1 MANENV
7 KIIVQEVD
15 ETRPRGSGASSDIV
29 YVPGLCNE
37 FVSAEHR
44 NVPTLCSS
52 IDEFESYFGVD
63 PYKFV
68 QPETAYGVSV
78 NAGDYDKAYIYAK
91 ELINAGLSVLYE
103 AICPV
108 DNALTNI
115 GVFSSDT
122 FTRVTNS
129 KNVFSSTSDSLVEG
143 TITFGLTGYPAY
155 GKVSL
160 VPRAGANMSAVV
172 TNLEISN
179 QKFVKTD
186 PTVDADGNVTGN
198 YVIEWTA
205 ESNITD
211 ADLEDVIVTA
221 TVAVAGVGHFSMNLV
236 EGDVGPDALIGDTP
250 LQTFYKELLDNRL
263 DNLKDKNE
271 YTVKY
276 ITSGGYPT
284 FVPVAMT
291 KGRNAVIDYPIANK
305 MLEVACTRNDA
316 VALIDH
322 IDDPSAP
329 LAIGDTGSV
338 YYAANKHFLNASNAE
353 FGAMFTPWGDY
364 VCTTMK
370 SSTASIQAMPASFGY
385 LLCLA
390 TAIKTSPNWLAMAGV
405 TRGIVPN
412 LRRLRTD
419 KILSNVLAENYQPKM
434 GAADGSKN
442 ISINAIT
449 HVKPYGLTIWG
460 NRTLKKVS
468 TKGTV
473 ATNFLNTRNMISDIK
488 KLAYNTAK
496 SLMFEQDSD
505 TLWLS
510 FKSGV
515 SPLLDQLKSG
525 SGISDYKLIKNTT
538 KYNGSALTRGEMS
551 AIIKIFP
558 VYAIEYFEITVV
570 VSDND
575 VAIS

>member
-1 MANENV
+1 MTNENV

-37 FVSAEHR
+37 FVSAEYR

-52 IDEFESYFGVD
+52 VDDFESYFGAD
-63 PYKFV
+63 PYKFTAD
-68 QPETAYGVSV
+68 ETVYGVSV
-78 NAGDYDKAYIYAK
+78 HAGDYDKAYIYAK
-91 ELINAGLSVLYE
+91 ELINAGLTVLYE

-108 DNALTNI
+108 DNALVNI
-115 GVFSSDT
+115 AKFNASKLTKVNN
-122 FTRVTNS
+122 TR
-129 KNVFSSTSDSLVEG
+129 NVFVNNVD
-143 TITFGLTGYPAY
+143 TIDETVTFGLEGCTPAY

-160 VPRAGANMSAVV
+160 VAKAGGNMTVGITGLTTSNEKFVV
-172 TNLEISN
+172 TPGEG
-179 QKFVKTD
+179 T
-186 PTVDADGNVTGN
+186 
-198 YVIEWTA
+198 YVVEWTP
-205 ESNITD
+205 ESGVTD
-211 ADLEDVIVTA
+211 ADLEDVILTA
-221 TVAVAGVGHFSMNLV
+221 SIQVNGKGHFSLNLV
-236 EGDVGPDALIGDTP
+236 EGDVAADVLVAIPP
-250 LQTFYKELLDNRL
+250 LENFYNELMGRF
-263 DNLKDKNE
+263 DNLTDKNE

-284 FVPVAMT
+284 FIEVVQSRG
-291 KGRNAVIDYPIANK
+291 KNAVIDYPFANK
-305 MLEVACTRNDA
+305 MLSVAAERNDA

-322 IDDPSAP
+322 PDRPSAP
-329 LAIGDTGSV
+329 LAVGDSKST
-338 YYAANKHFLNASNAE
+338 YYAANAHFQNAANAE

-364 VCTTMK
+364 SCVTMNGATT
-370 SSTASIQAMPASFGY
+370 SIQAMPASFGY

-419 KILSNVLAENYQPKM
+419 KILSNVIAEDYQPKF
-434 GAADGSKN
+434 GANDGSKN

-449 HVKPYGLTIWG
+449 NVKPYGLTIWG
-460 NRTLKKVS
+460 NRTLKKVA

-538 KYNGSALTRGEMS
+538 KYNSNPLTRGEMS

-558 VYAIEYFEITVV
+558 LYAIEYFEITVV

>member
-37 FVSAEHR
+37 FVSAEYR

-52 IDEFESYFGVD
+52 VDEFESYFGVD
-63 PYKFV
+63 PYKFTED
-68 QPETAYGVSV
+68 ETVYGVSV
-78 NAGDYDKAYIYAK
+78 HTGDYDKAYIYAK
-91 ELINAGLSVLYE
+91 ELINAGLTVLYE

-108 DNALTNI
+108 DNALVNI
-115 GVFSSDT
+115 AT
-122 FTRVTNS
+122 FAPNSAGTLKRVTNT
-129 KNVFSSTSDSLVEG
+129 KNVFVNKLETVTEDV
-143 TITFGLTGYPAY
+143 TFGLEGCPAY

-160 VPRAGANMSAVV
+160 IAKAGVNMTVEI
-172 TNLEISN
+172 TNLAVSN
-179 QKFVKTD
+179 QKFT
-186 PTVDADGNVTGN
+186 
-198 YVIEWTA
+198 
-205 ESNITD
+205 
-211 ADLEDVIVTA
+211 VTA
-221 TVAVAGVGHFSMNLV
+221 TEGTHIIEWSDASDSDLADVVCTATVKVTGDGHFSLNLV
-236 EGDVGPDALIGDTP
+236 EGDVASDVLVAASP
-250 LQTFYKELLDNRL
+250 LANFYAELQDRF
-263 DNLKDKNE
+263 DNLRDKNE

-284 FVPVAMT
+284 FVEVVQS
-291 KGRNAVIDYPIANK
+291 KGKSTVVDYPFANK
-305 MLEVACTRNDA
+305 MLAVAGERNDA

-322 IDDPSAP
+322 PDRPSAP
-329 LAIGDTGSV
+329 LAVGDNKSV
-338 YYAANKHFLNASNAE
+338 YYAANQHFQNASYAE

-364 VCTTMK
+364 SCVTMQ
-370 SSTASIQAMPASFGY
+370 SATASVQAMPASFGY

-419 KILSNVLAENYQPKM
+419 KILSNVIAEEYQPKW
-434 GAADGSKN
+434 GAADGKHN

-449 HVKPYGLTIWG
+449 NVKPYGLTIWG
-460 NRTLKKVS
+460 NRTLKKVA

-558 VYAIEYFEITVV
+558 LYAIEYFEITVV

>member
-15 ETRPRGSGASSDIV
+15 ETRPRGAGASSDIV

-37 FVSAEHR
+37 FVSAEYR
-44 NVPTLCSS
+44 NIPTLCSTV
-52 IDEFESYFGVD
+52 DEFESYFGAD
-63 PYKFV
+63 PYRFTAE
-68 QPETAYGVSV
+68 ETVHGVSV
-78 NAGDYDKAYIYAK
+78 HTGDLDKSYIYAK
-91 ELINAGLSVLYE
+91 ELINAGLTVLYE

-108 DNALTNI
+108 DNALVNI
-115 GVFSSDT
+115 AT
-122 FTRVTNS
+122 FAPSASGKLRRVTNT
-129 KNVFSSTSDSLVEG
+129 KNVFVNPSETTEDTV
-143 TITFGLTGYPAY
+143 TFGLEGCSAY

-160 VPRAGANMSAVV
+160 VPKAGANMSVEVSELTVSNEKFVV
-172 TNLEISN
+172 TKGEG
-179 QKFVKTD
+179 
-186 PTVDADGNVTGN
+186 TVSIAWPANVDN
-198 YVIEWTA
+198 PV
-205 ESNITD
+205 TD
-211 ADLEDVIVTA
+211 ADLEDVICTAAIKVT
-221 TVAVAGVGHFSMNLV
+221 GLGHFSLNLV
-236 EGDVGPDALIGDTP
+236 EGDVSADVLVTSDP
-250 LQTFYKELLDNRL
+250 LANFYEELPSRL
-263 DNLKDKNE
+263 ENLKDKNE

-284 FVPVAMT
+284 FVKVVQSKGKSTVVA
-291 KGRNAVIDYPIANK
+291 YPLADK
-305 MLEVACTRNDA
+305 MLAIAGARNDA

-322 IDDPSAP
+322 PDCPSAP
-329 LAIGDTGSV
+329 LAISDAQSV
-338 YYAANKHFLNASNAE
+338 YFAANAHFQNASYAE

-364 VCTTMK
+364 NCVTM
-370 SSTASIQAMPASFGY
+370 SGVTNSVQAMPASFGY

-390 TAIKTSPNWLAMAGV
+390 TAIKTSPNWLAMAGI

-419 KILSNVLAENYQPKM
+419 KILSNVIAENYQPKW
-434 GAADGSKN
+434 GAADGKNN

-449 HVKPYGLTIWG
+449 NVKPYGLTIWG
-460 NRTLKKVS
+460 NRTLKKVA

-538 KYNGSALTRGEMS
+538 KYNGSPLTRGEMS

-558 VYAIEYFEITVV
+558 LYAIEYFEITVV
-570 VSDND
+570 VADND